1 MGTTDKIITLAA
13 WVRANNKSQIII
25 MGHGDSLSYF
35 ILSWGRLITKS
46 DVPKREGG
54 VIKKNEID
62 FQMVAYLRGGRGGLI

>member
-1 MGTTDKIITLAA
+1 
-13 WVRANNKSQIII
+13 